1 VSVQEILKRVKLTKK
16 IQNHKKEFVN
26 ACRKIGRYDLARYS
40 SGNLS
45 SRIDEN
51 RVLAS
56 ASKSWLAELE
66 TDQVSLC
73 QLQTGKLIEGPKP
86 TIESRFHLGIL
97 RNRED
102 INVVLHFQSPYAAAV
117 ACTDNPL
124 DYNFN
129 VIIEVPLYI
138 GTPGLVPYS
147 PPGSK
152 ELADSVIQSG
162 CEHDMVIMK
171 NHGLVTVG
179 RDYDD
184 AIQKAG
190 FFELACQ
197 VLLTVG
203 DNAGLDCEQVKK
215 LRRMGSG

>member
-1 VSVQEILKRVKLTKK
+1 MSVQKIFERVKLTKEL
-16 IQNHKKEFVN
+16 QNHKKEFVN

-45 SRIDEN
+45 CRIDNEL
-51 RVLAS
+51 VLIS
-56 ASKSWLAELE
+56 ASKAWLAELKAG
-66 TDQVSLC
+66 QISLC
-73 QLQTGKLIEGPKP
+73 ELETGKLLEGSKP
-86 TIESRFHLGIL
+86 TVESSFHFGIL
-97 RNRED
+97 QKRED
-102 INVVLHFQSPYAAAV
+102 VNVVLHFQSPYAAAV
-117 ACTDNPL
+117 ACVENPL

-138 GTPGLVPYS
+138 GTPGLVSYS

-152 ELADSVIQSG
+152 ELAVDVIQSA
-162 CEHDMVIMK
+162 CEHDMIIMK

-184 AIQKAG
+184 ALQKAG

-197 VLLTVG
+197 ILLTADKGTV
-203 DNAGLDCEQVKK
+203 LSSEQVEK
-215 LRRMGSG
+215 LRGMGSG